1 MTLAG
6 AGGLPL
12 AAGPKT
18 KRRAIMPGPEE
29 STQVRV
35 GEEAHFRLTASAELE
50 LRVQC
55 LERVISRIPIA
66 GFDYAQE
73 LQRAGLR
80 KLNINLTA
88 HPRPF

>member
-1 MTLAG
+1 
-6 AGGLPL
+6 
-12 AAGPKT
+12 
-18 KRRAIMPGPEE
+18 MPNSEE
-29 STQVRV
+29 DAQVIV
-35 GEEAHFRLTASAELE
+35 GEEPHFRLTESAQLE

-80 KLNINLTA
+80 KLNIKLTA
-88 HPRPF
+88 HPRPFT